1 MFKSFGLKNNKNSK
15 FEIVGSNL
23 KMSNINALFGITQI
37 KIYEKILKKKRM
49 LAHRYIDKLSKNK
62 NIKIQK
68 TTLNSKHSYQTFCI
82 TVENR
87 DQIIKK
93 MRKYG
98 IETQIG
104 YYALSEQNAFK
115 NNVNVRVSKTIKN
128 SLFLAKHTL
137 ALPLFY
143 EMNFSQQDFVIKS
156 LNKHI

>member
-1 MFKSFGLKNNKNSK
+1 
-15 FEIVGSNL
+15 
-23 KMSNINALFGITQI
+23 
-37 KIYEKILKKKRM
+37 M

-104 YYALSEQNAFK
+104 YYALSEQMLLK
-115 NNVNVRVSKTIKN
+115 IM
-128 SLFLAKHTL
+128 LTL
-137 ALPLFY
+137 
-143 EMNFSQQDFVIKS
+143 E
-156 LNKHI
+156 